1 MPYAFA
7 TPDSTFAF
15 LGLLGCLMV
24 TSMALVWSIE
34 DQKAKKLQQQRVKR
48 D

>member
-7 TPDSTFAF
+7 TPDSAFAF
-15 LGLLGCLMV
+15 FGLLGCLMV
-24 TSMALVWSIE
+24 TSMALIWSIE
-34 DQKAKKLQQQRVKR
+34 DQRTQKRQKQRARK